1 MRRLFGSMLLAL
13 VLACGGGS
21 DREAEDTL
29 DNLETEDVGDAFDA
43 GLSTEED
50 TKGRLRKDPEIAGV
64 LPGGFPTD
72 VPLFKPSSIVDFG
85 ELDAGRYYL
94 ELDTSAPASAVSAEL
109 ESSLAGFG
117 WAKDG
122 GGALTKGGRS
132 LRLVVNDLSPGTR
145 IRYEY

>member
-1 MRRLFGSMLLAL
+1 MRRLFGATLLAL

-21 DREAEDTL
+21 DREAEDIL
-29 DNLETEDVGDAFDA
+29 DNLEIEDVGDAFDA

-50 TKGRLRKDPEIAGV
+50 TKGRLRKDPEVSGV

-85 ELDAGRYYL
+85 ELGAGRYYV
-94 ELDTSAPASAVSAEL
+94 EIDTSAPASAVSAEL
-109 ESSLAGFG
+109 ERSFAGFG
-117 WAKDG
+117 WARDG
-122 GGALTKGGRS
+122 GGAFTKGGRS
-132 LRLVVNDLSPGTR
+132 LGLVVKDLSPGAR